1 MLPSRR
7 RFAEYSD
14 RSGCPDRERAGSGG
28 NRDRVRWVRRPMNI
42 RQVETEQLFV
52 PQIVDRW
59 SGVKPPTR
67 GPAIRCAGKNASMH
81 LDPVFPLAVLL
92 SNPERLDVDTGS
104 RRIGIGAPVRG
115 QPRLLELRRFQFLA
129 PE

>member
-14 RSGCPDRERAGSGG
+14 RSGCPERERAGIGG
-28 NRDRVRWVRRPMNI
+28 NRDRERWVRRPINI
-42 RQVETEQLFV
+42 RQLETEQLLV

-59 SGVKPPTR
+59 CGVKPPTR
-67 GPAIRCAGKNASMH
+67 EPAIRCAEKNASRH
-81 LDPVFPLAVLL
+81 LDPDFPLAVLL
-92 SNPERLDVDTGS
+92 PNPERLDVDTGS

-115 QPRLLELRRFQFLA
+115 QP
-129 PE
+129 